1 MGIAGSTARDS
12 SQSKTAKKAA
22 RPGQSLIVVNHS
34 KKTGNTA
41 DFEKRKTTNAI
52 YDMGTRAAKEKVKQ
66 ESANNDEA
74 LVNAMNADEKHM
86 AQWRLQMTA
95 LVDKLQKE
103 IVDKDAKLS
112 RLADQARQAS
122 DRYNSLS
129 QPIEQS
135 RDDVIQ
141 TLKARLKVHE
151 ERIKEKE
158 AVIRSLQR
166 QLMQS
171 RNDKESQV
179 SVVKDTVEMVIREKD
194 SEIRRL
200 KALWG
205 TSDQIDQV
213 DGLDEVNKATKLLNT
228 NDTSSNT
235 RFGISAENRSSNK
248 SLHVEAVPKTTTQ
261 VAQIKRALNSNV
273 FLKGLDANQVEQ
285 LMDCMSLQ
293 TVSAGSEI
301 IAEGEYGT
309 HMYVLDKG
317 QVEVYHK
324 KSGERSHVID
334 LNPGTV
340 FGELAILYNC
350 KRTAYVEA
358 KTDVTIWSID
368 RQLFQ
373 TVVKKSGQSKRD
385 EYVRLLR
392 TVDRLKSL
400 SENKLLRIADC
411 LEQTTFRMGDYIIRQ
426 GDSGDTFYVIQE
438 GKVKVTQNKTGFFNK
453 MKSREEDFLCNM
465 EKGEYFGERALLTE
479 DKRAANVIADSD
491 VVTLLMLDRQAF
503 SSLIGSLAEVG
514 KTPSVPQLP
523 LEAEGNSHLDETDG
537 RLRELAAVP
546 EEDEEHVL
554 SEGNHLAPKV
564 TIVTRL
570 SGATESVLKRTKLE
584 DLKVIRILGQGGFG
598 CVKLVQVP
606 GLSNCAFALKAIRQA
621 KIVKTGQQQ
630 HVLAEKN
637 IMLAA
642 KSPFIA
648 RLYRTYKDSSRIYML
663 MDAYLGGEMY
673 GVLKRM
679 GSLDETAARFCA
691 GCVLEALSYLH
702 ERGIVYRDLKPE
714 NLMLDHRGYVKL
726 VDFGFAKRVRF
737 GFKTWTFCGTPEYFP
752 PEILSN
758 AGHDFSADYWSYGI
772 LIYEL
777 LTRTTPFFAGDDMTV
792 YEGILGGIEGVKF
805 SKRVKRSAELLI
817 RNLCKLEPRDRLGY
831 QKGGVNDIRKHRWF
845 HGFDWQG
852 LRTTSIKSPFKVHIK
867 NAVDTKNFEP
877 CLEELADETE
887 DAEVLRDANMVWA
900 ESF

>member
-1 MGIAGSTARDS
+1 
-12 SQSKTAKKAA
+12 
-22 RPGQSLIVVNHS
+22 
-34 KKTGNTA
+34 KTG
-41 DFEKRKTTNAI
+41 
-52 YDMGTRAAKEKVKQ
+52 
-66 ESANNDEA
+66 
-74 LVNAMNADEKHM
+74 
-86 AQWRLQMTA
+86 
-95 LVDKLQKE
+95 
-103 IVDKDAKLS
+103 
-112 RLADQARQAS
+112 
-122 DRYNSLS
+122 
-129 QPIEQS
+129 
-135 RDDVIQ
+135 
-141 TLKARLKVHE
+141 
-151 ERIKEKE
+151 
-158 AVIRSLQR
+158 
-166 QLMQS
+166 
-171 RNDKESQV
+171 
-179 SVVKDTVEMVIREKD
+179 
-194 SEIRRL
+194 
-200 KALWG
+200 
-205 TSDQIDQV
+205 
-213 DGLDEVNKATKLLNT
+213 
-228 NDTSSNT
+228 
-235 RFGISAENRSSNK
+235 
-248 SLHVEAVPKTTTQ
+248 TQ

-324 KSGERSHVID
+324 RSGERSHVID

-438 GKVKVTQNKTGFFNK
+438 GSVKVTQNKK

-503 SSLIGSLAEVG
+503 SSLIGSLAE
-514 KTPSVPQLP
+514 
-523 LEAEGNSHLDETDG
+523 
-537 RLRELAAVP
+537 LR
-546 EEDEEHVL
+546 
-554 SEGNHLAPKV
+554 
-564 TIVTRL
+564 TRFFCFGINKQRVYGMF
-570 SGATESVLKRTKLE
+570 SNRNVVIRVNR
-584 DLKVIRILGQGGFG
+584 VIRILGQGGFG

-867 NAVDTKNFEP
+867 NAVDTNNFEP
-877 CLEELADETE
+877 CLEELADETD
-887 DAEVLRDANMVWA
+887 DAEVLRDANM
-900 ESF
+900 